1 MIIEREVKEKVI
13 SMSNSFKVVMVCG
26 PRQVGKTTLLKGI
39 CGEERTY
46 VSLDNFEIRKLAE
59 DSPDLFFQRYKPPI
73 LIDEIQ
79 YVPQLLSYIKIMV
92 DESNKKGEFWITGS
106 QQFHLMKDVTESLAG
121 RVGIIYMNGLTYD
134 EIIEQ
139 IQYSPFNPENI
150 KLTKKLEL
158 MDVFENIFEG
168 SMPGCCLDKNM
179 NKNDFYD
186 SYIRT
191 YIERDVKDLTQ
202 IGNELSFYQFLTS
215 VAARTGEQ
223 LNYSAL
229 ANDAN
234 ITVPTAKSWLSIL
247 ITSGLIYL
255 LQPYSNNILT
265 RTTKMPKIIFMDTG
279 LCTFLTKWDSKETL
293 EASSVSG
300 HIFETW
306 VISEIVKK
314 YQNNGITIP
323 PIFYYRD
330 KDQNEIDLVIN
341 KNNKLYPFEIKKT
354 ANPNKEVV
362 KTFNLLNKT
371 KKEIGRGGII
381 CLYQDILPIDENN
394 DIIPVGCI

>member
-1 MIIEREVKEKVI
+1 MIIEREIKSKVI

-26 PRQVGKTTLLKGI
+26 PRQVGKTTLLKAL
-39 CGEERTY
+39 CDKERVY
-46 VSLDNFEIRKLAE
+46 VSLDNLEVRKLAME
-59 DSPDLFFQRYKPPI
+59 SPDLFFQRYNPPI

-79 YVPQLLSYIKIMV
+79 YAPQLLSYIKIMV

-121 RVGIIYMNGLTYD
+121 RVGILYMNGLTYD
-134 EIIEQ
+134 EKIEQ
-139 IQYSPFNPENI
+139 IQHTPFNPEEI

-158 MDVFENIFEG
+158 MDVFESIFEG
-168 SMPGCCLDKNM
+168 SMPGCCLDEAM
-179 NKNDFYD
+179 NKRDFYD
-186 SYIRT
+186 SYVRT

-202 IGNELSFYQFLTS
+202 VGNELSFYQFLTS

-234 ITVPTAKSWLSIL
+234 IAVPTAKAWLSIL
-247 ITSGLIYL
+247 ITSGLVYL
-255 LQPYSNNILT
+255 LEPYANNVLT
-265 RTTKMPKIIFMDTG
+265 RTTRMPKIIFMDTG

-293 EASSVSG
+293 EASSISG

-306 VISEIVKK
+306 VISEIIKK

-323 PIFYYRD
+323 PIYYYRD
-330 KDQNEIDLVIN
+330 KDKNEIDLIID

-354 ANPNKEVV
+354 GNPNRELV
-362 KTFNLLNKT
+362 KSFNLLNKT

-381 CLYQDILPIDENN
+381 CMYQEILPIDENN